1 MCKSHNLIENACPCG
16 CFHLRAEKPT
26 RCHLNIGA
34 TQTSPPL
41 QNRNAKGAEYEAG
54 STTRPGSRSRG
65 KKNQNRDCSA
75 GPSAALGR
83 ETHARPFRSE
93 PPSPVGQA
101 TGQAFTRAR
110 GFAAYPRRCPLAES
124 GTGCS
129 SDLAPSSVARSAQ
142 AARSRRR
149 PPSLGPAGSVQTRRW
164 RQRPRRPSPTGP
176 AQPPLRR
183 E

>member
-65 KKNQNRDCSA
+65 KKIKTETAARGPRPPWA
-75 GPSAALGR
+75 ERRTLGPSG
-83 ETHARPFRSE
+83 
-93 PPSPVGQA
+93 
-101 TGQAFTRAR
+101 
-110 GFAAYPRRCPLAES
+110 
-124 GTGCS
+124 
-129 SDLAPSSVARSAQ
+129 
-142 AARSRRR
+142 RSRRR
-149 PPSLGPAGSVQTRRW
+149 RYARRRARLSPEPGDSRPTLAGALSPSLAPAA
-164 RQRPRRPSPTGP
+164 PPTW
-176 AQPPLRR
+176 PLRL
-183 E
+183 